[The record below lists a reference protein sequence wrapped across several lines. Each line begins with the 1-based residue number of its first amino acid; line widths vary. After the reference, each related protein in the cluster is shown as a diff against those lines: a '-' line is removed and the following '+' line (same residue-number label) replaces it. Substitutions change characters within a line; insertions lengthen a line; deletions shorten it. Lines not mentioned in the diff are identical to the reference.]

1 MSGTSLKGR
10 SGSGK
15 MIPSW
20 MRFKGDL
27 FNGWE
32 EDGEPQKVLTDEQR
46 AILKAL
52 ADPVD
57 NKKVLTDE
65 QWKNQVEEWYGLK

>member
-1 MSGTSLKGR
+1 MSGTSLKER
-10 SGSGK
+10 NGSGK

-32 EDGEPQKVLTDEQR
+32 EDGKPEVLTEEQR

-65 QWKNQVEEWYGLK
+65 QWIDQVVEWYGLK

>member
-1 MSGTSLKGR
+1 MSGEVMNGISLKER

-32 EDGEPQKVLTDEQR
+32 EDGEPQGGLTDEQR

-57 NKKVLTDE
+57 NKKGVQNE
-65 QWKNQVEEWYGLK
+65 S

>member
-1 MSGTSLKGR
+1 
-10 SGSGK
+10 

-32 EDGEPQKVLTDEQR
+32 EDGKPEVLTEEQR

-57 NKKVLTDE
+57 NKKVLSDE
-65 QWKNQVEEWYGLK
+65 QWKDQVEEWYGLK

>member
-1 MSGTSLKGR
+1 MSGISLKER

-32 EDGEPQKVLTDEQR
+32 EDGKPKEVLDKCKTDEQ
-46 AILKAL
+46 KAEEW
-52 ADPVD
+52 
-57 NKKVLTDE
+57 KK
-65 QWKNQVEEWYGLK
+65 QVEKWYGLK